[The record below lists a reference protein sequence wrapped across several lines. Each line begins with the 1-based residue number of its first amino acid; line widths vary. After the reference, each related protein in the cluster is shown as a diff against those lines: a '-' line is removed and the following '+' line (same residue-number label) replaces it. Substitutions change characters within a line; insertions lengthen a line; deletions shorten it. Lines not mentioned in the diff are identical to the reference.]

1 MNAKTLLAYLHLFK
15 VGMVEGCRQSLRRF
29 GGGGGNYECFFFS
42 LSYFAAVQSKGMGD
56 KRG

>member
-29 GGGGGNYECFFFS
+29 VGGGGVTMNMFLFFS
-42 LSYFAAVQSKGMGD
+42 QLFCCSTV
-56 KRG
+56 KRYGG